1 MDKNKL
7 IEEMA
12 NIIALKA
19 FERAHEINGDEN
31 LADIVATE
39 LYDNGYRRASEV
51 AKEIFAD
58 IRANCVDSD
67 GYFLRG
73 AFMNLQLD
81 TMKKYTEGEG

>member
-1 MDKNKL
+1 MDKIRQ

-39 LYDNGYRRASEV
+39 LYDNGYCKASELAREILAEIERMCFDPFGIFNHRAF
-51 AKEIFAD
+51 AK
-58 IRANCVDSD
+58 
-67 GYFLRG
+67 LK
-73 AFMNLQLD
+73 
-81 TMKKYTEGEG
+81 KKYTEQE